1 MSKLPYKF
9 GSCKEEYIMRNLRF
23 TIYNF
28 RFKNLKSKIINPKYI
43 CLLLTA
49 YCLLFFSGDAFA
61 IKKTREEIEASKR
74 CVLCHNQ
81 ISPGVVNDWE
91 KSNHAKAQVTC
102 VDCHQAD
109 STDADARRHEGEI
122 ISAIVSP
129 RDCSRCHPKQVM
141 EFNESLH
148 SKAVSFVQNL
158 EGDRAGDDALAYKVE
173 GKAAAIMGCEKCHG
187 TIVKVKNGIFDKDTW
202 PNNGIGRVNPDG
214 SKGSCTACHT
224 RHLFSIA
231 ESRKPETCGTC
242 HMGPDHPQ
250 YEIYMESKHGVIYSS
265 EKEKWNMDI
274 AASAWDTRHF
284 RAPTCAT
291 CHMSGIGGLEPTHNV
306 SDRLSWEL
314 EWPLSEKTN
323 DWKGKRERMQMVC
336 LSCHS
341 KNWVEG
347 YYQQFDNVITL
358 YNEEYYKPIK
368 KEMDEL
374 YKLGYLTKDKFDE
387 EIEFEFFEYW
397 HHEGRRARMG
407 ASMMG
412 PDYTQWHG
420 FYELAKRRLELKN
433 EIREIMEKK
442 GKGK

>member
-1 MSKLPYKF
+1 
-9 GSCKEEYIMRNLRF
+9 MRNLRF
-23 TIYNF
+23 TIYDL
-28 RFKNLKSKIINPKYI
+28 RFTGYDSGSSTIAGRKNLKSKIVNLKYFY

-74 CVLCHNQ
+74 CVLCHTQ
-81 ISPGVVNDWE
+81 ISPGIINDWE
-91 KSNHAKAQVTC
+91 RSNHAKALVTC
-102 VDCHQAD
+102 IDCHQAD
-109 STDADARRHEGEI
+109 ITDTDAKKHEGMI

-129 RDCSRCHPKQVM
+129 KDCSRCHPKQVM

-158 EGDRAGDDALAYKVE
+158 EGDRAGDDTLAYKIE
-173 GKAAAIMGCEKCHG
+173 GKAAAVMGCEKCHG

-265 EKEKWNMDI
+265 EKQKWNMDV
-274 AASAWDTRHF
+274 ASSSWDTRYF
-284 RAPTCAT
+284 RAPTCAI

-314 EWPLSEKTN
+314 EWPMSERTN
-323 DWKGKRERMQMVC
+323 DWKGKREKMQMAC

-347 YYQQFDNVITL
+347 YYQQFFKAEDGLRDDLVTGVQTCAL
-358 YNEEYYKPIK
+358 PIGPLRRDAGL
-368 KEMDEL
+368 EDQRPGVGAFARRDE
-374 YKLGYLTKDKFDE
+374 GD
-387 EIEFEFFEYW
+387 
-397 HHEGRRARMG
+397 
-407 ASMMG
+407 
-412 PDYTQWHG
+412 
-420 FYELAKRRLELKN
+420 
-433 EIREIMEKK
+433 
-442 GKGK
+442 